1 MNEEKAQQEIA
12 WLPFSYYLE
21 PPIKNMSAK
30 INFAPELFPDVILT
44 FNLNND
50 LEKAEKDAVLNKL
63 SELKNVYVSDLT
75 SNIIML
81 DFQIDSTNISEA
93 EVIGQLDQ
101 LKSILDDIIK
111 MDTARKIDTIDVS

>member
-1 MNEEKAQQEIA
+1 
-12 WLPFSYYLE
+12 
-21 PPIKNMSAK
+21 MSAK

-75 SNIIML
+75 SNVIML